1 METWLLGVFYAL
13 LSCVLNNTGLVV
25 QKVSLLH
32 EFDERPKSQHRPCW
46 EQPLYAITSA
56 GHRAPEV
63 KMLCLQLVGWLHR
76 LLAEPGAIVSVAQSR
91 CCFLAAVG
99 GGTFYERR
107 CRTFSH

>member
-46 EQPLYAITSA
+46 EQPLYAIASA

-63 KMLCLQLVGWLHR
+63 KNASCSWWVGFIVF
-76 LLAEPGAIVSVAQSR
+76 LLSQVP
-91 CCFLAAVG
+91 
-99 GGTFYERR
+99 
-107 CRTFSH
+107 